1 MDLTK
6 SKLKQLIREE
16 LEDLQEQ
23 KDPKKLEAAGEA
35 MALFVN
41 VNQRISEVQG
51 GGRPPATTV
60 DGIDIFDWMARTSG
74 YSKEEIAKVARTK
87 KVIIQ

>member
-1 MDLTK
+1 MKVTK
-6 SKLKQLIREE
+6 EQLKQLIREE

-23 KDPKKLEAAGEA
+23 KDPKKLEAAAEA

-41 VNQRISEVQG
+41 LNRRISEVQG
-51 GGRPPATTV
+51 GGQPPATAV
-60 DGIDIFDWMARTSG
+60 DGIRIFDWMAGTSG